1 MNLKTR
7 FMAFNLH
14 SVEACQ
20 RVNSKQ
26 RIGTQKTVTKK
37 RKMLI
42 SQDFSVEIY
51 CNIPQFVL

>member
-1 MNLKTR
+1 
-7 FMAFNLH
+7 MAFNLH

-26 RIGTQKTVTKK
+26 RIGTQKTVKKK
-37 RKMLI
+37 RKLLK

-51 CNIPQFVL
+51 CNMPQFVL